1 MNKVALITGITGQ
14 DGAYLAQLL
23 LSKGYKVVGMC
34 SRRVNQSFINL
45 ERLGVKDEV
54 EFAFADLTD
63 QCAIQN
69 VINQTQPDEIYNLGA
84 MSYVGLSW
92 QKPTYTSLV
101 NGMGVLYILEAV
113 KNFCP
118 TAKVYQASTSEM
130 YGNSTGSEPKTEKTP
145 FIPRSPYG
153 VAKCFAHNMAV
164 NYRESYGMFVCC
176 GILFNHE
183 SPLRGLE
190 FVTRKIT
197 DGIAKIKLGLADNIT
212 LGNLDSKRDWGFAG
226 DYVEGMWLM
235 LQQETA
241 EDYVLATGET
251 KSIHDFLDAAFTAAG
266 IDSYSD
272 YVVQDPRFMRPAE
285 LDVLL
290 GDPTKAK
297 EKLGWKP
304 KVDFEELVRMMVEA
318 DIKLLGG

>member
-1 MNKVALITGITGQ
+1 MKTALVTGITGQ

-23 LSKGYKVVGMC
+23 LSKGYKVVGMA
-34 SRRVNQSFINL
+34 SRRVNQSYINL
-45 ERLGVKDEV
+45 ERLGIGDSV
-54 EFAFADLTD
+54 EIVYADLTD
-63 QCAIQN
+63 QCSINN
-69 VINQTQPDEIYNLGA
+69 VINETQPDEVYNLGA

-92 QKPTYTSLV
+92 QKPAYTSLA

-118 TAKVYQASTSEM
+118 HAKIYQASTSEM
-130 YGNSTGSEPKTEKTP
+130 YGNSAGSEPKNELTP
-145 FIPRSPYG
+145 FVPRSPYG
-153 VAKCFAHNMAV
+153 CAKAFAHNLAV

-197 DGIAKIKLGLADNIT
+197 HGIAQIKLGLADEIV
-212 LGNLDSKRDWGFAG
+212 LGNLDAKRDWGFAG

-235 LQQETA
+235 MQQDEP
-241 EDYVLATGET
+241 EDYVLATGQT
-251 KSIHDFLDAAFTAAG
+251 KSIHDFLHAAFTAAD
-266 IDSYSD
+266 IKPYAP
-272 YVVQDPRFMRPAE
+272 YVVQDPKFMRPAE
-285 LDVLL
+285 LHVLL

-297 EKLGWKP
+297 EKLGWEP
-304 KVDFEELVRMMVEA
+304 KVNFNQLVQMMVEE
-318 DIKLLGG
+318 DMKLLS